1 MSEGK
6 ATLLNLEL
14 DGLVDPN
21 TVNDFTDAIDEA
33 WRNTALMKIEKTLRA
48 DGFTMLLIR
57 FHPELIHGWEGWE
70 SARESFGAPP
80 AIPLDFWRPGVI
92 MYTDVAYYVV
102 VPASTDKDEIDNLPL
117 LAPCPRSI
125 AEINEGTIECEY
137 VYMAHDDGTR
147 IKPDEE
153 IGRPREGDVGAALT
167 LRDMGMAVEDGNLLA
182 FKACD
187 GGEVFTIGN
196 AEAAMV
202 ALQALT
208 NMGFINFSRENTADE
223 EQDALT
229 IRGGAVFSQLTRA
242 ATRRNKTAKSV
253 TLKNRKGETVATI
266 QGLKDALALKP
277 SSRKTFTLLDREATR
292 MSMAGEYRHDG
303 ETVCRAELSVKDV
316 AELYGITERSAKNRL
331 RRDFKA
337 IANETLTIE
346 KRGKGG
352 GWVTIPV
359 AGGTYGIRGDRA
371 AFTFSPDV
379 MTYLFNPT
387 ASQIDLPPELFA
399 TDDTNHPAAFQIG
412 VKLYTHDNQNHGEA
426 APDRLKLTTLLN
438 AARELPTPEELAKG
452 RRSKTERIMGPFEA
466 AMDHLVD
473 VGALKAWDY
482 CHENGEPLTPEEYQT
497 IETERELG
505 RPTPWELAE
514 GWLVTWEL
522 GRRYPKREAAR
533 MASREKRLEEKVAAK
548 AKREKDAEASARRI
562 RGKKETAIAKA
573 MAEEELG
580 ARQEGEKV
588 ADNGEN

>member
-1 MSEGK
+1 MSEDAK
-6 ATLLNLEL
+6 TFKLDLE
-14 DGLVDPN
+14 DEETAHPIR
-21 TVNDFTDAIDEA
+21 DAIDQVLANEA
-33 WRNTALMKIEKTLRA
+33 LAKTVRTLRA
-48 DGFTMLLIR
+48 DGFTLLQIQL
-57 FHPELIHGWEGWE
+57 HPELIEGWE
-70 SARESFGAPP
+70 EWERAYKYHGVSSPSIPVNFGKVQ
-80 AIPLDFWRPGVI
+80 GV
-92 MYTDVAYYVV
+92 MYTDNPYYIMAPDDTDESKVA
-102 VPASTDKDEIDNLPL
+102 DLPL
-117 LAPCPRSI
+117 LAPDPFHTFL
-125 AEINEGTIECEY
+125 ALEEGNMETVATY
-137 VYMAHDDGTR
+137 LAHDDGTH

-153 IGRPREGDVGAALT
+153 IGRPREGDVGTALT
-167 LRDMGMAVEDGNLLA
+167 LRDMGMAVEDGALVT
-182 FKACD
+182 FREKD
-187 GGEVFTIGN
+187 GD
-196 AEAAMV
+196 A
-202 ALQALT
+202 ALT
-208 NMGFINFSRENTADE
+208 LGDVILGMAMLRALIKSGFIKFLETATPGE
-223 EQDALT
+223 EEADALT

-242 ATRRNKTAKSV
+242 ATRRNKTKTV
-253 TLKNRKGETVATI
+253 TLKNRQGKEVATI

-316 AELYGITERSAKNRL
+316 AKLYGITERSAKNRL

-466 AMDHLVD
+466 AMEHLVD

-482 CHENGEPLTPEEYQT
+482 CHENGEQLTDEEYQT

-522 GRRYPKREAAR
+522 GRRYPKHEAAR
-533 MASREKRLEEKVAAK
+533 MASREKRLGEKVAAK
-548 AKREKDAEASARRI
+548 AKREKEAEASARRI

-580 ARQEGEKV
+580 ARQEGEKA